1 MKAFIL
7 AAGKGSRF
15 RPFTLNTP
23 KPLFKIKQ
31 KPLIVWHIERLQAAG
46 YKEIVINLSAL
57 GDQIK
62 ALLGNGSEYGVEIH
76 YSEEAELLGTGG
88 GVGNA
93 LSLLGKEP
101 FILLSG
107 DVWTDFDFG
116 GLSMLPDSLA
126 HMVLIKNLPNSLK
139 GDVVL
144 EKNLVKELGQDVGL
158 TFSGVA
164 LISPSLFLNIQKKN
178 YGLWEVL
185 LPAVK
190 KRQVSGEL
198 YEGII
203 LNLNTLKEGE
213 KLDALLR
220 EE

>member
-46 YKEIVINLSAL
+46 CKEIVINLSVL

-116 GLSMLPDSLA
+116 DLSMLPNSLA
-126 HMVLIKNLPNSLK
+126 HMVLTKNLPNSLK

-203 LNLNTLKEGE
+203 LNINTLKEGE